1 MHTQNRST
9 AQLVEE
15 QVQKWQQS
23 RKTEKPSNGLGPII
37 TISREPGSGGRLV
50 AQGVAEKLGYDVF
63 HQEVLHEMAE
73 SAHVST
79 TLLRTLDERGVSVLD
94 EWIASLVDLHH
105 LWPDQ
110 YLRHLM
116 RVIGTIGKH
125 GRAVL
130 VGRGANFVL
139 PPEHRFRVRVIAPRS
154 DRIRH
159 VQKAFGLSTQDAER
173 RITKTES
180 DRRAFIR
187 KYFNADITDPYNYD
201 LIINTGIL
209 SIETAV
215 ETVTAAVGDHAV
227 QMKRV
232 A

>member
-1 MHTQNRST
+1 MLTQNRSVP
-9 AQLVEE
+9 QLVEE
-15 QVQKWQQS
+15 QVRKWQKS
-23 RKTEKPSNGLGPII
+23 HANETPPGGADPVI

-50 AQGVAEKLGYDVF
+50 AQGIAEKLGYDLF

-79 TLLRTLDERGVSVLD
+79 TLLRTLDEHGVSVLD

-139 PPEHRFRVRVIAPRS
+139 PPERRLRVRVIAPRA

-159 VQKAFGLSTQDAER
+159 VQKAFDISIQEAER
-173 RITKTES
+173 RINQTES

-187 KYFNADITDPYNYD
+187 KYFNADITDSYHYD

-209 SIETAV
+209 TIETAV
-215 ETVTAAVGDHAV
+215 DAVAAAVSDYAT
-227 QMKRV
+227 QIKRV